1 MADVVV
7 SASIEPE
14 GFGRT
19 MAEAAAM
26 GKPVVAAAHGPA
38 GEIVVDGETGWLVP
52 PGKPGP
58 MAEALAKVFSMSPK
72 ERDTLAVKATYRAR
86 RLFSSELMCQRTLE
100 VYRELLSKPA

>member
-1 MADVVV
+1 
-7 SASIEPE
+7 
-14 GFGRT
+14 
-19 MAEAAAM
+19 
-26 GKPVVAAAHGPA
+26 
-38 GEIVVDGETGWLVP
+38 
-52 PGKPGP
+52 